1 MNEKFQYLVDNL
13 RETNKEI
20 RFRDSTE
27 DVNKLSDEDK
37 ELIANQATNA
47 ANELVNFFW
56 QKKNAPLRI
65 GDMLDSLGFA
75 VVPDNSFDYDKLS
88 GVLAIDNTVAMERFR
103 KMIVLNNRDNIGH
116 QRFTIAHELAHYIFD
131 ALPNQKY
138 YEAYYRTDDKKNN
151 EIREYRANKFAA
163 NLLMPRT
170 IFESRYKFI
179 ASQIKDAQ
187 KVKFILS
194 LDFGVSVT
202 AINKRIEELNL
213 EANSIL

>member
-1 MNEKFQYLVDNL
+1 MNEKIQYLVDNL

-47 ANELVNFFW
+47 ANELVNFCW

-75 VVPDNSFDYDKLS
+75 VVPDNSFDDDKLS

-179 ASQIKDAQ
+179 ARQIKDTQ
-187 KVKFILS
+187 KVQFILS

>member
-1 MNEKFQYLVDNL
+1 MDEKFQYLVDDL
-13 RETNKEI
+13 RKANKEI

-37 ELIANQATNA
+37 ELIENQATNA

-75 VVPDNSFDYDKLS
+75 VVPDNSFDDDTLS

-179 ASQIKDAQ
+179 ASQIKDTQ
-187 KVKFILS
+187 KVQFILS